1 MAQPHYDAVIVGAG
15 HAGAQAAIALRKHG
29 FAGSVVIIGREPE
42 APYERP
48 PLSKDYLSGDK
59 AFDRMQIGAA
69 LSWIQRDIDLVLGT
83 SITTIAPDTREL
95 TMSHGGKVS
104 YGVLIWAAGGEPRR
118 LPVPGAD
125 FLNVIPIRTRAHS
138 DQILRA
144 IEQGA
149 RKVVVIGGGFIGLE
163 AAATLRKLDC
173 QVTLVEAL
181 PRLLARVS
189 GDDLSL
195 FFEEEHRSH
204 GVDVRLNAQVTAIEG
219 KDGSATCVT
228 LGDGEILACD
238 LIIVGIGIQPEIGP
252 LVAAGAAASN
262 GVEVDAFCQTSIAGI
277 YAIGDCA
284 AHRNEFAADE
294 LIRLECVQNAN
305 GMANVAAKHICG
317 QPEPYHEV
325 PWFWSNQYDLKMQSV
340 GLCTGHDAAIVRGEP
355 RSRSFSVIYLRKG
368 RVVALDCIN
377 SMKDYVQGRK
387 LVEGRVEANPAILA
401 DTQRPLSR
409 LTAPAKA
416 PE

>member
-59 AFDRMQIGAA
+59 AFDRMQIGTV

-83 SITTIAPDTREL
+83 SITAIAPDTREL

-125 FLNVIPIRTRAHS
+125 FLNVIPIRSRAHS

-149 RKVVVIGGGFIGLE
+149 RKVVVVGGGFIGLE
-163 AAATLRKLDC
+163 AAATLRKLGCD
-173 QVTLVEAL
+173 VTLLEAL

-189 GDDLSL
+189 GEDMSR
-195 FFEEEHRSH
+195 FFEHEHRSH
-204 GVDVRLNAQVTAIEG
+204 GVDVRLNAQVAAIEG
-219 KDGSATCVT
+219 ENGSATCVK
-228 LGDGEILACD
+228 LGDGEILPCD
-238 LIIVGIGIQPEIGP
+238 LVIAGIGIQPEIGP
-252 LVAAGAAASN
+252 LIAAGATANN
-262 GVEVDAFCQTSIAGI
+262 GVEVDAFCQTSIPGI

-284 AHRNEFAADE
+284 AHRNDFAAGE

-355 RSRSFSVIYLRKG
+355 RSRGFSVIYLRKG

-387 LVEGRVEANPAILA
+387 LVEARVEADPAVLA
-401 DTQRPLSR
+401 DTQRPLSQ
-409 LTAPAKA
+409 LTAPEKA
-416 PE
+416 TE